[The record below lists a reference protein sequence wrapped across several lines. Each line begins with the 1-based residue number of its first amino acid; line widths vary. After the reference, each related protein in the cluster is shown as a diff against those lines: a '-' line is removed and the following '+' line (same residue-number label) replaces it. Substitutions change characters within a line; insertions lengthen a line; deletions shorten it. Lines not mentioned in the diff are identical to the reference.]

1 MAKPVIVLA
10 PGAWHPVSCFN
21 NLTALLTAAGYET
34 QTIVFPAVYRAR
46 EIKEPSLEHDITAV
60 RAVVESLILAGREVV
75 LVMHSWG
82 GFPASSALEGL
93 AQGVRH
99 LVYMAAF
106 VPGIGQRIVDLAET
120 APPSV
125 MKIDVCYLFCLYPG
139 MNTNTSRRNP
149 G

>member
-60 RAVVESLILAGREVV
+60 RDRKAHV
-75 LVMHSWG
+75 
-82 GFPASSALEGL
+82 
-93 AQGVRH
+93 
-99 LVYMAAF
+99 
-106 VPGIGQRIVDLAET
+106 
-120 APPSV
+120 
-125 MKIDVCYLFCLYPG
+125 
-139 MNTNTSRRNP
+139 
-149 G
+149 